1 MTALPGYYCSME
13 CCPNSVC
20 SCVVNSSSL
29 NKPKPYNIGVILCG
43 ISWIQFEMLPCC
55 AGLTGG
61 GNIENGKEKGNKR
74 GLHW

>member
-29 NKPKPYNIGVILCG
+29 NKPCG
-43 ISWIQFEMLPCC
+43 ISWIEFEMLPCC

-74 GLHW
+74 GLRW